1 MEFSNISFVYLMFIM
16 PFFVSLLVISLFL
29 LTCYQAKEAKNRT
42 KVVDIQNH
50 DQEQIDKLKIELD
63 EKYSS
68 IPEEYLDSRTSNVFD
83 RRRSS
88 SGYFSSTSSRSRSRS
103 NSQVAVEKMLHILI
117 CPDSLDQAS
126 TEPGRNNMEF
136 EEALSMFTGTVQ
148 GKSLK
153 KPGESRRISWPEL
166 EDKKN
171 VGRHYDRSGRSLD
184 VILESE

>member
-1 MEFSNISFVYLMFIM
+1 MEFSNISFVSLMFIM

-42 KVVDIQNH
+42 KAVDIQNH
-50 DQEQIDKLKIELD
+50 ERIDKLKTELD

-68 IPEEYLDSRTSNVFD
+68 IPEEYLDQSTSNVYD

-88 SGYFSSTSSRSRSRS
+88 SGYFSTTSSRSRSWS
-103 NSQVAVEKMLHILI
+103 NSQVAVDKMLHMLI
-117 CPDSLDQAS
+117 SPDNVDQAG
-126 TEPGRNNMEF
+126 TEPGRNDMEF
-136 EEALSMFTGTVQ
+136 EEALSMFTGT
-148 GKSLK
+148 
-153 KPGESRRISWPEL
+153 KPGISIRKQRESRRISWPEL

-171 VGRHYDRSGRSLD
+171 VVRDYDRSSRSLD